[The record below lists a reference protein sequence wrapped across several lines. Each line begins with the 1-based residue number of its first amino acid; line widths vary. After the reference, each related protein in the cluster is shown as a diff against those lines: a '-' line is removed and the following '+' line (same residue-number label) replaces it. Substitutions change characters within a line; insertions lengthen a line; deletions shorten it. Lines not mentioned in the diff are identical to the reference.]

1 MSAPLLDIQG
11 LSISL
16 RTREGLKRVVA
27 DVSFTVAAGEALGI
41 VGESGSGK
49 TLSMLSLLQ
58 LLPSGAVARADRA
71 WYDGRDLFGQSPR
84 QMAAIRGREIAFVF
98 QDSLTALNPVRS
110 IGRQITEV
118 LRLHFSLSTA
128 DAERRAAELLAKVG
142 IPDPPLRLR
151 QYPHEFS
158 GGMRQR
164 VCIAMALAGEPR
176 VLIAD
181 EPTTALDVTVQADIV
196 NLIQQLQRD
205 SGLTV
210 IWVTHDLALLARLA
224 DRVIV
229 MYGGRVME
237 DASAPELFA
246 RPSHPYAAALLGSVR
261 HEAAARRPVGVRA
274 TERHMAPGAAAVAEQ
289 AQAVAAPA
297 AAGCPF
303 APRCPEAA
311 AACRSNAP
319 PLRAGALGTRV
330 ACWARGNPLESA
342 APAASVVP

>member
-1 MSAPLLDIQG
+1 MSTPLLDIQG

-16 RTREGLKRVVA
+16 RSRGSIKQIVS

-58 LLPSGAVARADRA
+58 LLPPGAVARANRA
-71 WYDGRDLFGQSPR
+71 LFDGRDLLGQSR
-84 QMAAIRGREIAFVF
+84 LQMASIRGREIAFVF
-98 QDSLTALNPVRS
+98 QDSLTALNPVVS

-118 LRLHFSLSTA
+118 LRLHFSLSA
-128 DAERRAAELLAKVG
+128 AAAQQRAAELLAKVG
-142 IPDPPLRLR
+142 IPDPSLRLR

-181 EPTTALDVTVQADIV
+181 EPTTALDVTVQAEIV
-196 NLIQQLQRD
+196 KLIQQLQRD

-210 IWVTHDLALLARLA
+210 IWVTHDLALLARIA

-237 DASAPELFA
+237 DAGARQLFESP
-246 RPSHPYAAALLGSVR
+246 RHPYAAMLLGSVR
-261 HEAAARRPVGVRA
+261 HDAAWSMPAKL
-274 TERHMAPGAAAVAEQ
+274 AA

-297 AAGCPF
+297 ATGCPF
-303 APRCPEAA
+303 APRCPEAGDR
-311 AACRSNAP
+311 CRAGAP
-319 PLRAGALGTRV
+319 PLRARADGTRV
-330 ACWARGNPLESA
+330 ACWARDDAPSESA
-342 APAASVVP
+342 GS